1 MVFLVEMCP
10 LTWTQ
15 FAFLLSFQLN
25 WRNRCSCNWSKNR
38 EIQTRECWTN
48 NQFWSS
54 KGALK
59 WDPGS
64 CLFGSSFIISL
75 NFSVEVLFVQAEELA
90 AALKAERKGHS
101 LQTDVTDLVSHLAF
115 LGEYDFLDALY
126 SNLSLNI
133 NVHARIISFF

>member
-1 MVFLVEMCP
+1 M
-10 LTWTQ
+10 
-15 FAFLLSFQLN
+15 
-25 WRNRCSCNWSKNR
+25 
-38 EIQTRECWTN
+38 
-48 NQFWSS
+48 
-54 KGALK
+54 
-59 WDPGS
+59 
-64 CLFGSSFIISL
+64 
-75 NFSVEVLFVQAEELA
+75 EVLFVQAEELA